1 MQEELFGTLRRVG
14 ISDESVQLEN
24 VTLSREQNLLTVFF
38 RCDDEPSIEL
48 SSKLTDE
55 LEYRLGGT
63 RVRVEWHAKIAPKI
77 INEGF
82 DEPAAAPKP
91 EAKPEKSSPSG
102 KRILYGGFVSSN
114 GQTSIVNL
122 KHGADKSV
130 IEGTIAVGKFDQAQ
144 MKQLK
149 KLNEELLFVDFDGL
163 ALGINSLV
171 VDFSQG
177 VQLII
182 DQFIKEK
189 HERIGILSG
198 MEYTKGSRHEIDD
211 PRFLVFREYLTRLK
225 LYNEADHL
233 QGAFTIE
240 GGYTAMK
247 TYLESHTD
255 YPTAFFASSDALA
268 IGAMRAIQGHGLR
281 IPEDIS
287 VIGFNDVSVA
297 KYVTPALTTVKVY
310 TEWMGELAVS
320 TILELIQEKAPV
332 PRKITV
338 GTELILRESTR
349 DS

>member
-1 MQEELFGTLRRVG
+1 MATIKDIAQKAGVSPATVSRVLNYDPDLSVSKETEQKVFEIAEALNYTKHKNKRRESAVLRLVQWYDSEEELADLYYLAIRLG
-14 ISDESVQLEN
+14 IEKRAEELN
-24 VTLSREQNLLTVFF
+24 IRLIKEQM
-38 RCDDEPSIEL
+38 SEL
-48 SSKLTDE
+48 SDTE
-55 LEYRLGGT
+55 T
-63 RVRVEWHAKIAPKI
+63 
-77 INEGF
+77 
-82 DEPAAAPKP
+82 
-91 EAKPEKSSPSG
+91 
-102 KRILYGGFVSSN
+102 
-114 GQTSIVNL
+114 Q
-122 KHGADKSV
+122 
-130 IEGTIAVGKFDQAQ
+130 GTIAVGKFDQAQ

-163 ALGINSLV
+163 SLGINSLV

-247 TYLESHTD
+247 AYLESHTD

>member
-1 MQEELFGTLRRVG
+1 MATIKDIAQKAGVSPATVSRVLNYDPDLSVSKETEQKVFEIAEALNYTKHKNKRRESAVLRLVQWYDSEEELADLYYLAIRLG
-14 ISDESVQLEN
+14 IEKRAEELNIRLIKKQL
-24 VTLSREQNLLTVFF
+24 S
-38 RCDDEPSIEL
+38 EL
-48 SSKLTDE
+48 SDTE
-55 LEYRLGGT
+55 T
-63 RVRVEWHAKIAPKI
+63 
-77 INEGF
+77 
-82 DEPAAAPKP
+82 
-91 EAKPEKSSPSG
+91 
-102 KRILYGGFVSSN
+102 
-114 GQTSIVNL
+114 Q
-122 KHGADKSV
+122 
-130 IEGTIAVGKFDQAQ
+130 GTIAVGKFDQAQ

-310 TEWMGELAVS
+310 TEFIV
-320 TILELIQEKAPV
+320 
-332 PRKITV
+332 
-338 GTELILRESTR
+338 
-349 DS
+349 

>member
-1 MQEELFGTLRRVG
+1 MATIKDIAQKAGVSPATVSRVLNYDPDLSVSKETEQKVFEIAEALNYTKHKNKRRESAVLRLVQWYDSEEELADLYYLAIRLG
-14 ISDESVQLEN
+14 IEKRAEELN
-24 VTLSREQNLLTVFF
+24 IRLIKEQM
-38 RCDDEPSIEL
+38 SEL
-48 SSKLTDE
+48 SDTE
-55 LEYRLGGT
+55 T
-63 RVRVEWHAKIAPKI
+63 
-77 INEGF
+77 
-82 DEPAAAPKP
+82 
-91 EAKPEKSSPSG
+91 
-102 KRILYGGFVSSN
+102 
-114 GQTSIVNL
+114 Q
-122 KHGADKSV
+122 
-130 IEGTIAVGKFDQAQ
+130 GTIAVGKFDQAQ

-163 ALGINSLV
+163 SLGINSLV

-198 MEYTKGSRHEIDD
+198 MKYTKGSRHEIDD

-268 IGAMRAIQGHGLR
+268 IGAMRAIQVHGLR

>member
-1 MQEELFGTLRRVG
+1 MATIKDIAQKAGVSPATVSRVLNYDPDLSVSKETEQKVFEIAEALNYTKHKNKRRESAVLRLVQWYDSEEELADLYYLAIRLG
-14 ISDESVQLEN
+14 IEKRAEELN
-24 VTLSREQNLLTVFF
+24 IRLIKEQM
-38 RCDDEPSIEL
+38 SEL
-48 SSKLTDE
+48 SDTE
-55 LEYRLGGT
+55 T
-63 RVRVEWHAKIAPKI
+63 
-77 INEGF
+77 
-82 DEPAAAPKP
+82 
-91 EAKPEKSSPSG
+91 
-102 KRILYGGFVSSN
+102 
-114 GQTSIVNL
+114 Q
-122 KHGADKSV
+122 
-130 IEGTIAVGKFDQAQ
+130 GTIAVGKFDQAQ

-163 ALGINSLV
+163 SLGINSLV

-177 VQLII
+177 VQLIV

>member
-1 MQEELFGTLRRVG
+1 MATIKDIAQKAGVSPATVSRVLNYDPDLSVSKETEQKVFEIAEALNYTKHKNKRRESAVLRLVQWYDSEEELADLYYLAIRLG
-14 ISDESVQLEN
+14 IEKRAEELNIRLIKEQL
-24 VTLSREQNLLTVFF
+24 S
-38 RCDDEPSIEL
+38 EL
-48 SSKLTDE
+48 SDTE
-55 LEYRLGGT
+55 T
-63 RVRVEWHAKIAPKI
+63 
-77 INEGF
+77 
-82 DEPAAAPKP
+82 
-91 EAKPEKSSPSG
+91 
-102 KRILYGGFVSSN
+102 
-114 GQTSIVNL
+114 Q
-122 KHGADKSV
+122 
-130 IEGTIAVGKFDQAQ
+130 GTIAVGKFDQGQ

-338 GTELILRESTR
+338 GTELILRDSTR

>member
-1 MQEELFGTLRRVG
+1 MATIKDIAQKAGVSPATVSRVLNYDPDLSVSKETEQKVFEIAEALNYTKHKNKRRESAVLRLVQWYDSEEELADLYYLAIRLG
-14 ISDESVQLEN
+14 IEKRAEELNIRLIKEQL
-24 VTLSREQNLLTVFF
+24 S
-38 RCDDEPSIEL
+38 EL
-48 SSKLTDE
+48 SDTE
-55 LEYRLGGT
+55 T
-63 RVRVEWHAKIAPKI
+63 
-77 INEGF
+77 
-82 DEPAAAPKP
+82 
-91 EAKPEKSSPSG
+91 
-102 KRILYGGFVSSN
+102 
-114 GQTSIVNL
+114 Q
-122 KHGADKSV
+122 
-130 IEGTIAVGKFDQAQ
+130 GTIAVGKFDQAQ

-163 ALGINSLV
+163 SLGINSLV

-349 DS
+349 DA

>member
-1 MQEELFGTLRRVG
+1 MATIKDIAQKAGVSPATVSRVLNYDPDLSVSKETEQKVFEIAEALNYTKHKNKRRESAVLRLVQWYDSEEELADLYYLAIRLG
-14 ISDESVQLEN
+14 IEKRAEELN
-24 VTLSREQNLLTVFF
+24 IRLIKEQM
-38 RCDDEPSIEL
+38 SEL
-48 SSKLTDE
+48 SDTE
-55 LEYRLGGT
+55 T
-63 RVRVEWHAKIAPKI
+63 
-77 INEGF
+77 
-82 DEPAAAPKP
+82 
-91 EAKPEKSSPSG
+91 
-102 KRILYGGFVSSN
+102 
-114 GQTSIVNL
+114 Q
-122 KHGADKSV
+122 
-130 IEGTIAVGKFDQAQ
+130 GTIAVGKFDQAQ

-349 DS
+349 DA

>member
-1 MQEELFGTLRRVG
+1 MATIKDIAQKAGVSPATVSRVLNYDPDLSVSKETEQKVFEIAEALNYTKHKNKRRESAVLRLVQWYDSEEELADLYYLAIRLG
-14 ISDESVQLEN
+14 IEKRAEELNIRLIKEQL
-24 VTLSREQNLLTVFF
+24 S
-38 RCDDEPSIEL
+38 EL
-48 SSKLTDE
+48 SDTE
-55 LEYRLGGT
+55 T
-63 RVRVEWHAKIAPKI
+63 
-77 INEGF
+77 
-82 DEPAAAPKP
+82 
-91 EAKPEKSSPSG
+91 
-102 KRILYGGFVSSN
+102 
-114 GQTSIVNL
+114 Q
-122 KHGADKSV
+122 
-130 IEGTIAVGKFDQAQ
+130 GTIAVGKFDQAQ

-163 ALGINSLV
+163 SLGINSLV

-287 VIGFNDVSVA
+287 VICFNDVSVA

>member
-1 MQEELFGTLRRVG
+1 MATIKDIAQKAGVSPATVSRVLNYDPDLSVSKETEQKVFEIAEALNYTKHKNKRRESAVLRLVQWYDSEEELADLYYLAIRLG
-14 ISDESVQLEN
+14 IEKRAEELNIRLIKEQL
-24 VTLSREQNLLTVFF
+24 S
-38 RCDDEPSIEL
+38 EL
-48 SSKLTDE
+48 SDTE
-55 LEYRLGGT
+55 T
-63 RVRVEWHAKIAPKI
+63 
-77 INEGF
+77 
-82 DEPAAAPKP
+82 
-91 EAKPEKSSPSG
+91 
-102 KRILYGGFVSSN
+102 
-114 GQTSIVNL
+114 Q
-122 KHGADKSV
+122 
-130 IEGTIAVGKFDQAQ
+130 GTIAVGKFDQAQ

-268 IGAMRAIQGHGLR
+268 IGAMRAIQVHGLR

>member
-1 MQEELFGTLRRVG
+1 MATIKDIAQKAGVSPATVSRVLNYDPDLSVSKETEQKVFEIAEALNYTKHKNKRRESAVLRLVQWYDSEEELADLYYLAIRLG
-14 ISDESVQLEN
+14 IEKRAEELNIRLIKEQL
-24 VTLSREQNLLTVFF
+24 S
-38 RCDDEPSIEL
+38 EL
-48 SSKLTDE
+48 SDTE
-55 LEYRLGGT
+55 T
-63 RVRVEWHAKIAPKI
+63 
-77 INEGF
+77 
-82 DEPAAAPKP
+82 
-91 EAKPEKSSPSG
+91 
-102 KRILYGGFVSSN
+102 
-114 GQTSIVNL
+114 Q
-122 KHGADKSV
+122 
-130 IEGTIAVGKFDQAQ
+130 GTIAVGKFDQAQ

-163 ALGINSLV
+163 SLGINSLV
-171 VDFSQG
+171 VDFAQG
-177 VQLII
+177 VQLIV

>member
-1 MQEELFGTLRRVG
+1 MATIKDIAQKAGVSPATVSRVLNYDPDLSVSKETEQKVFEIAEALNYTKHKNKRRESAVLRLVQWYDSEEELADLYYLAIRLG
-14 ISDESVQLEN
+14 IEKRAEELNIRLIKEQL
-24 VTLSREQNLLTVFF
+24 S
-38 RCDDEPSIEL
+38 EL
-48 SSKLTDE
+48 SDTE
-55 LEYRLGGT
+55 T
-63 RVRVEWHAKIAPKI
+63 
-77 INEGF
+77 
-82 DEPAAAPKP
+82 
-91 EAKPEKSSPSG
+91 
-102 KRILYGGFVSSN
+102 
-114 GQTSIVNL
+114 Q
-122 KHGADKSV
+122 
-130 IEGTIAVGKFDQAQ
+130 GTIAVGKFDQAQ

-225 LYNEADHL
+225 LYNEADYL

>member
-1 MQEELFGTLRRVG
+1 MATIKDIAQKAGVSPATVSRVLNYDPDLSVSKETEQKVFEIAEALNYTKHKNKRRESAVLRLVQWYDSEEELADLYYLAIRLG
-14 ISDESVQLEN
+14 IEKRAEELN
-24 VTLSREQNLLTVFF
+24 IRLIKEQM
-38 RCDDEPSIEL
+38 SEL
-48 SSKLTDE
+48 SDTE
-55 LEYRLGGT
+55 T
-63 RVRVEWHAKIAPKI
+63 
-77 INEGF
+77 
-82 DEPAAAPKP
+82 
-91 EAKPEKSSPSG
+91 
-102 KRILYGGFVSSN
+102 
-114 GQTSIVNL
+114 Q
-122 KHGADKSV
+122 
-130 IEGTIAVGKFDQAQ
+130 GTIAVGKFDQAQ

-163 ALGINSLV
+163 SLGINSLV

-189 HERIGILSG
+189 HERIGIFSG

>member
-1 MQEELFGTLRRVG
+1 MATIKDIAQKAGVSPATVSRVLNYDPDLSVSKETEQKVFEIAEALNYTKHKNKRRESAVLRLVQWYDSEEELADLYYLAIRLG
-14 ISDESVQLEN
+14 IEKRAEELNIRLIKEQL
-24 VTLSREQNLLTVFF
+24 S
-38 RCDDEPSIEL
+38 EL
-48 SSKLTDE
+48 SDTE
-55 LEYRLGGT
+55 T
-63 RVRVEWHAKIAPKI
+63 
-77 INEGF
+77 
-82 DEPAAAPKP
+82 
-91 EAKPEKSSPSG
+91 
-102 KRILYGGFVSSN
+102 
-114 GQTSIVNL
+114 Q
-122 KHGADKSV
+122 
-130 IEGTIAVGKFDQAQ
+130 GTIAVGKFDQAQ

-240 GGYTAMK
+240 SGYTAMK

>member
-1 MQEELFGTLRRVG
+1 MATIKDIAQKAGVSPATVSRVLNYDPDLSVSKETEQKVFEIAEALNYTKHKNKRRESAVLRLVQWYDSEEELADLYYLAIRLG
-14 ISDESVQLEN
+14 IEKRAEELNIRLIKEQL
-24 VTLSREQNLLTVFF
+24 S
-38 RCDDEPSIEL
+38 EL
-48 SSKLTDE
+48 SDMET
-55 LEYRLGGT
+55 
-63 RVRVEWHAKIAPKI
+63 
-77 INEGF
+77 
-82 DEPAAAPKP
+82 
-91 EAKPEKSSPSG
+91 
-102 KRILYGGFVSSN
+102 
-114 GQTSIVNL
+114 Q
-122 KHGADKSV
+122 
-130 IEGTIAVGKFDQAQ
+130 GTIAVGKFDQAQ

>member
-1 MQEELFGTLRRVG
+1 MATIKDIAQKAGVSPATVSRVLNYDPDLSVSKETEQKVFEIAEALNYTKHKNKRRESAVLRLVQWYDSEEELADLYYLAIRLG
-14 ISDESVQLEN
+14 IEKRAEELNIRLIKEQL
-24 VTLSREQNLLTVFF
+24 S
-38 RCDDEPSIEL
+38 EL
-48 SSKLTDE
+48 SDTE
-55 LEYRLGGT
+55 T
-63 RVRVEWHAKIAPKI
+63 
-77 INEGF
+77 
-82 DEPAAAPKP
+82 
-91 EAKPEKSSPSG
+91 
-102 KRILYGGFVSSN
+102 
-114 GQTSIVNL
+114 Q
-122 KHGADKSV
+122 
-130 IEGTIAVGKFDQAQ
+130 GTIAVGKFDQAQ

-163 ALGINSLV
+163 SLGINSLV

-281 IPEDIS
+281 ISEDIS

>member
-1 MQEELFGTLRRVG
+1 MATIKDIAQKAGVSPATVSRVLNYDPDLSVSKETEQKVFEIAEALNYTKHKNKRRESAVLRLVQWYDSEEELADLYYLAIRLG
-14 ISDESVQLEN
+14 IEKRAEELN
-24 VTLSREQNLLTVFF
+24 IRLIKEQM
-38 RCDDEPSIEL
+38 SEL
-48 SSKLTDE
+48 SDTE
-55 LEYRLGGT
+55 T
-63 RVRVEWHAKIAPKI
+63 
-77 INEGF
+77 
-82 DEPAAAPKP
+82 
-91 EAKPEKSSPSG
+91 
-102 KRILYGGFVSSN
+102 
-114 GQTSIVNL
+114 Q
-122 KHGADKSV
+122 
-130 IEGTIAVGKFDQAQ
+130 GTIAVGKFDQAQ

-287 VIGFNDVSVA
+287 VIGFNDVR
-297 KYVTPALTTVKVY
+297 PN
-310 TEWMGELAVS
+310 M
-320 TILELIQEKAPV
+320 
-332 PRKITV
+332 
-338 GTELILRESTR
+338 
-349 DS
+349 